1 MNPPKMPPKSQ
12 HHLCYQQIS
21 EIESEFTLKWIT
33 GEEVMRHIQSR
44 NGHDTT
50 QSFVKIADPKLTQ
63 DTDKLTQKIPQAQPS
78 QEKKWRNSMTRD
90 EETEQLLLGPL
101 QDDWIPEPSFTD
113 SFSLFYT
120 CEGAAVVHPPP
131 IVGGPSYPLQ
141 RTLFRPSIHL
151 SIHPSIHPFAVN
163 HHSLLVIVS
172 FSYSAGCWRRL
183 IGHLVRGSPFA
194 IYSILINFFFLLV
207 IGFRVHLSP
216 VNPHLANHFQFT
228 QLDFCW

>member
-1 MNPPKMPPKSQ
+1 MNPSKMPPKSQ

-101 QDDWIPEPSFTD
+101 QDD
-113 SFSLFYT
+113 
-120 CEGAAVVHPPP
+120 
-131 IVGGPSYPLQ
+131 
-141 RTLFRPSIHL
+141 
-151 SIHPSIHPFAVN
+151 
-163 HHSLLVIVS
+163 
-172 FSYSAGCWRRL
+172 
-183 IGHLVRGSPFA
+183 
-194 IYSILINFFFLLV
+194 
-207 IGFRVHLSP
+207 
-216 VNPHLANHFQFT
+216 
-228 QLDFCW
+228 